1 MSLVLVFAKIL
12 DMSISAT
19 FVVLFVLLVR
29 GCMYKLPKKYS
40 YVLWLIVAIR
50 LVCPAVISL
59 PFSPIY
65 SDGINQTVV
74 TYYVQSDMAGES
86 SELVGTKDTNKKE
99 RNPTK
104 DETDLEKAEISE
116 SENIGEDDSV
126 YEGSKE
132 QVQNSSVNESNTEG
146 EEPANSEIAGEKNKQ
161 INNIERAQENNSLNN
176 ITTEKIFLSEAG
188 NSLLSAMEKILSVKN
203 LKIFTIIWLAGII
216 VMLAWN
222 ICLALWTKGK
232 LEKAVHD
239 SENIYESDAIS
250 SPFVWGIIK
259 PRIYI
264 PFRMEAEERGFI
276 LAHEK
281 YHIKRKD
288 YIVKLVAFLI
298 TAVYW
303 FHPFVWLA
311 YYCMEQD
318 MEMSCDEQVLL
329 NMKEDVRGKYSELLL
344 AFATNRRNLSPGMLT
359 FGENNTRKR
368 IKHVLNFKK
377 PVKWVGAVGIL
388 LIVLA
393 AVVCLTNGSKNDLKE
408 IQGEKNNES
417 KEKQA
422 NNRNETEGYDEAVY
436 GKIDRPEETITL
448 TVYDELA
455 SFSGTQEGWMAD
467 ILLEKFNVELNI
479 VSGGNEGIL
488 VNEFSEGSK
497 ADIILFSSEDTYR
510 DPLLKG
516 QLYNWEKD
524 DLLDIYGTYMKNNL
538 KDDLSYNREKNKEYI
553 SLEEESKIQEGVY
566 GIRSNCSLVESDRG
580 IFVHTWDIR
589 WDLYKQLGYPEIK
602 DLEDLYQVLKDMQ
615 NLHPLDDNGKKA
627 YAASLWKGFFS
638 DQNNMIGGIE
648 ETISAYFGVVG
659 NNEVLYNPETGE
671 VHEILEENGPYLQVL
686 QWYNKLYREGML
698 DPDSKKLEYEDM
710 EQKMENGSILFSPV
724 NYLGSAIYTKS
735 HLKEG
740 KMMTSVKPEEAV
752 PIVYEADRAESI
764 MFAIGKDSKYPEIAM
779 EIINYMAT
787 PEGMLTILYGPK
799 GVTWDYDEE
808 GYTYLTELGQQ
819 ANEDG
824 GTELGN
830 GYEGSFNDGRLKI
843 TNYVLSVDS
852 TNPES
857 NGDCFNSILWKF
869 NYENVSDIMKDWQ
882 EKMGF
887 YSEQKYL
894 EAGKSVLIPNEFEYP
909 KSSYITEWNKED
921 KNKQINEYSWKA
933 IYAES
938 EEEFWNIVD
947 QMKEEVEG

>member
-1 MSLVLVFAKIL
+1 MNLVLVFSKIL
-12 DMSISAT
+12 DMSISAA
-19 FVVLFVLLVR
+19 FIILFVLLVR

-40 YVLWLIVAIR
+40 YILWLIVGIR
-50 LVCPAVISL
+50 LVCPTVISL
-59 PFSPIY
+59 PFSPVY
-65 SDGINQTVV
+65 SDGLNQTII
-74 TYYVQSDMAGES
+74 TDYVKSDIG
-86 SELVGTKDTNKKE
+86 KDNNGLNENNNVKKE
-99 RNPTK
+99 EMKQAKNESDIENAEGIK
-104 DETDLEKAEISE
+104 SEAIKEINSQSEYKSEKAE
-116 SENIGEDDSV
+116 
-126 YEGSKE
+126 
-132 QVQNSSVNESNTEG
+132 
-146 EEPANSEIAGEKNKQ
+146 
-161 INNIERAQENNSLNN
+161 NNIEKNNQKEKDVEVVNSESKEENQFVKN
-176 ITTEKIFLSEAG
+176 TETKEKLSFQAKNVFLSI
-188 NSLLSAMEKILSVKN
+188 MEKILSVNN
-203 LKIFTIIWLAGII
+203 LKIFTIIWIAGIL
-216 VMLAWN
+216 VMLVWN
-222 ICLALWTKGK
+222 ICLVLWTKGK
-232 LEKAVHD
+232 LEKAVYD
-239 SENIYESDAIS
+239 TDNIYESDAIS

-264 PFRMEAEERGFI
+264 PFRMEAEERSYI

-288 YIVKLVAFLI
+288 YLVKLVAFLI

-303 FHPFVWLA
+303 FHPLVWLA
-311 YYCMEQD
+311 YYCMVQD

-329 NMKEDVRGKYSELLL
+329 SMNEDVRGKYSELLL

-359 FGENNTRKR
+359 FGESNTRKR
-368 IKHVLNFKK
+368 IKHVLDFKK
-377 PVKWVGAVGIL
+377 PVKWVGATGIL
-388 LIVLA
+388 LVVLA
-393 AVVCLTNGSKNDLKE
+393 AVLCLTNGSRNEIKE
-408 IQGEKNNES
+408 IQGENNNES
-417 KEKQA
+417 KENQA
-422 NNRNETEGYDEAVY
+422 SNSKETEKYDEKVY

-455 SFSGTQEGWMAD
+455 SFSGIQEGWMAD

-497 ADIILFSSEDTYR
+497 ADIILFSFEDTYR
-510 DPLLKG
+510 DALLKG

-538 KDDLSYNREKNKEYI
+538 RDDISYNRERNKEFI
-553 SLEEESKIQEGVY
+553 SLEKESKIQEGVY

-580 IFVHTWDIR
+580 MFLHTWDIR

-615 NLHPLDDNGKKA
+615 NMHSLDDNGKKA
-627 YAASLWKGFFS
+627 YAASLWKGFFP

-648 ETISAYFGVVG
+648 ETVSAYFGVVG

-686 QWYNKLYREGML
+686 QWYNKLYREGLL

-710 EQKMENGSILFSPV
+710 EQKMEDGSILFSPV

-740 KMMTSVKPEEAV
+740 KMMTSVKPEKAV

-764 MFAIGKDSKYPEIAM
+764 MFAIGKDSKYPEKAM

-819 ANEDG
+819 VNEDG
-824 GTELGN
+824 KMKLGN

-843 TNYVLSVDS
+843 TNYVLSVES

-857 NGDCFNSILWKF
+857 NGDCFNSFLWKF
-869 NYENVSDIMKDWQ
+869 NYENVSDILKDWQ
-882 EKMGF
+882 DKMGF
-887 YSEQKYL
+887 YSSQKYL
-894 EAGKSVLIPNEFEYP
+894 EAGKSVLIPNKIEYP
-909 KSSYITEWNKED
+909 KSSYITKWNKEE

-938 EEEFWNIVD
+938 EEEFWRIVD